1 MKVLLV
7 VPSLDVPKFKGL
19 AKVSLKLLEGLS
31 KKGIDVEVY
40 EVHKKKKNY
49 LKNLTSTPL
58 KEFFAKADIIH
69 ATTPESA
76 SFFGFIKKIRNVKT
90 VVTFHDFI
98 PIEMAEELDFKFKK
112 LVKLYT
118 TLMWKGACY
127 SDKVVAVSS
136 QTAEDLKR
144 IFGRK
149 ADAVINP
156 GVDEKFRPLNVKKE
170 KLTLG
175 FFANFSYR
183 KNVKFAIDTFKI
195 LKEKVDCKLILAGG
209 ELQTVYQRQYN
220 VRELVKGLEDVEIL
234 GYIPDNK
241 VVELYN
247 SFDFFIFPS
256 VYEGFGIPIL
266 EAQACGIPTIVLKN
280 ARIPDEVTEKA
291 IKCSTPEEAANKILE
306 IWSSKEDY
314 ERIRKE
320 GIEHA
325 KRFSWDDFVEGYI
338 EIYESLL

>member
-1 MKVLLV
+1 
-7 VPSLDVPKFKGL
+7 
-19 AKVSLKLLEGLS
+19 LK
-31 KKGIDVEVY
+31 K
-40 EVHKKKKNY
+40 
-49 LKNLTSTPL
+49 
-58 KEFFAKADIIH
+58 
-69 ATTPESA
+69 
-76 SFFGFIKKIRNVKT
+76 FFGR
-90 VVTFHDFI
+90 
-98 PIEMAEELDFKFKK
+98 E
-112 LVKLYT
+112 
-118 TLMWKGACY
+118 
-127 SDKVVAVSS
+127 
-136 QTAEDLKR
+136 
-144 IFGRK
+144 
-149 ADAVINP
+149 ADAIINP

-266 EAQACGIPTIVLKN
+266 EAQACGIPTIVLKD
-280 ARIPDEVTEKA
+280 ARIPSEVTEKA

-320 GIEHA
+320 GIEYA
-325 KRFSWDDFVEGYI
+325 KRFSWDNFVEGYI
-338 EIYESLL
+338 KIYESLL

>member
-1 MKVLLV
+1 
-7 VPSLDVPKFKGL
+7 
-19 AKVSLKLLEGLS
+19 
-31 KKGIDVEVY
+31 
-40 EVHKKKKNY
+40 
-49 LKNLTSTPL
+49 LKNLTATPL
-58 KEFFAKADIIH
+58 KELRTNASIVH
-69 ATTPESA
+69 AVTPESGT
-76 SFFGFIKKIRNVKT
+76 FFGLIKKIRKIKT

-98 PIEMAEELDFKFKK
+98 PIRMADELKFKFAH

-118 TLMWKGACY
+118 TFMWKNACY
-127 SDKVVAVSS
+127 SDKVVAVSE
-136 QTAEDLKR
+136 QTAEDLKKF
-144 IFGRK
+144 FGRK

-156 GVDEKFRPLNVKKE
+156 GVDERFRPLSVKKD

-220 VRELVKGLEDVEIL
+220 VRELVKGLKDVEII
-234 GYIPDNK
+234 GYVPDDK

-266 EAQACGIPTIVLKN
+266 EAQAC
-280 ARIPDEVTEKA
+280 
-291 IKCSTPEEAANKILE
+291 
-306 IWSSKEDY
+306 
-314 ERIRKE
+314 
-320 GIEHA
+320 
-325 KRFSWDDFVEGYI
+325 
-338 EIYESLL
+338 